1 VKFFSFVTIAL
12 LSISTLYG
20 DGSSCSFSS
29 SNMAFEVKCGEEESK
44 YFFFD
49 SKSPDGKYIYKIEG
63 NEKEQL
69 IFDTIDL
76 ESGVYVNGVGQTT
89 KFEI

>member
-29 SNMAFEVKCGEEESK
+29 SNMAFEVKCGDEEPK
-44 YFFFD
+44 FFFFK
-49 SKSPDGKYIYKIEG
+49 SKRADGKYIYMVEG
-63 NEKEQL
+63 NDKEQL

-76 ESGVYVNGVGQTT
+76 ESGVYVNGAGQSIQFT
-89 KFEI
+89 I